1 MSLSNSFLANIKY
14 HYNLSPLI
22 SGAQIVDSNGNNA
35 VDIEDLINS
44 YNSIFVNGKNYY
56 DAIVGQLKTLVGIE
70 DSTIDIGSDLF
81 YKKAQTINSKTID
94 EECLEGYRAYYFYLE
109 KIVSLLKKIED
120 AVTQGNT
127 IIAKIT
133 NLNESDVPANQT
145 AEDYVNGELHAL
157 SAQLYL
163 ANKAIVDAEEEL
175 ESCLKYN
182 ADTKSWDNSSY
193 GIETKK
199 IGALS
204 NYADLDKL
212 RKLEVSI
219 TDASSLDAKHK
230 LTCFSELNLMDRLCY
245 IRRYYELILSN
256 GKTDYLLFP
265 DDKETGYPCIPNKES
280 NTATRATESMGG
292 FELFY
297 VGYLVDRD
305 GSIDAYSSCLEAKSK
320 AITGNITLQSEHIE
334 AYNQYLAFI
343 NRAANLLNQSQS
355 DKTGPIPYASHIAL
369 TYLCGGTMRDLIEIN
384 GVNYIVIPAT
394 DISGE
399 DNYMALRGDYYYEK
413 TEAKTDFKYNASH
426 IYMLVRADE
435 KGMRAFLGDAIS
447 TQSSNVSNGWFHTQH
462 IACILANDKS
472 YTCMRYGD
480 TGYPWSGY
488 MLSDIIGDEDEDG
501 DEDGD
506 EEGIGDFGFKDTK
519 FYNTVTFGDYN
530 AGADVAVGKDG
541 KTLVD
546 MGNTEEDG
554 YPILIWD
561 LGSSEKRDTPT
572 ELEKKYLPKQ
582 LTAEEILPQSV
593 AAYDYYRFCTGN
605 GSVSISEKI
614 QVDGWGMDG
623 GKESAEE
630 ANRVINSWTT
640 AFSKKSE
647 FINTSIETINT
658 DITALRTKMDTIDS
672 LCSTLRNR
680 SFETKRQLISNIRS

>member
-14 HYNLSPLI
+14 HYILSPLI
-22 SGAQIVDSNGNNA
+22 SGAEIVDSNGNST

-56 DAIVGQLKTLVGIE
+56 DAIVGQLKTLVGIK
-70 DSTIDIGSDLF
+70 DSTIDIGSDSF

-94 EECLEGYRAYYFYLE
+94 GNCLEGYRAYYFYLE
-109 KIVSLLKKIED
+109 KIVSLLKKIES

-127 IIAKIT
+127 IIAEIKS
-133 NLNESDVPANQT
+133 LNVSDVPANQT
-145 AEDYVNGELHAL
+145 AEEYVNGQVQAL

-212 RKLEVSI
+212 RELEVSI
-219 TDASSLDAKHK
+219 TDANSLDAKHK

-280 NTATRATESMGG
+280 NTATKATESMGG

-334 AYNQYLAFI
+334 AFNQYLAFI
-343 NRAANLLNQSQS
+343 NRAAQLLNQSQG
-355 DKTGPIPYASHIAL
+355 DKSGPIPGAAAMGLS
-369 TYLCGGTMRDLIEIN
+369 YLCGGTMRDLIEVN

-394 DISGE
+394 NISCDESTWVPTE
-399 DNYMALRGDYYYEK
+399 DKYYEK
-413 TEAKTDFKYNASH
+413 TEQDSDFKYNASH
-426 IYMLVRADE
+426 VYMLVRADE
-435 KGMRAFLGDAIS
+435 KGMRAFLGDRVDA
-447 TQSSNVSNGWFHTQH
+447 TNNSNGWFNVND
-462 IACILANDKS
+462 IAQILANDPD
-472 YTCMRYGD
+472 YQAYGINV
-480 TGYPWSGY
+480 GG
-488 MLSDIIGDEDEDG
+488 EQ
-501 DEDGD
+501 
-506 EEGIGDFGFKDTK
+506 FGFLVDFPKEDNNPLTELPKVGMDTPS
-519 FYNTVTFGDYN
+519 GL
-530 AGADVAVGKDG
+530 DG
-541 KTLVD
+541 KFWYV
-546 MGNTEEDG
+546 GFENTENNKE
-554 YPILIWD
+554 ILIWD
-561 LGSSEKRDTPT
+561 LNNANTDSTDSTDSTARNAPT

-593 AAYDYYRFCTGN
+593 AAHYYYRAYDPNTIDDPKQKVG
-605 GSVSISEKI
+605 
-614 QVDGWGMDG
+614 DGWGEDEST

-630 ANRVINSWTT
+630 ANRVINSWTS

-680 SFETKRQLISNIRS
+680 SFETKRQLVSNIRS